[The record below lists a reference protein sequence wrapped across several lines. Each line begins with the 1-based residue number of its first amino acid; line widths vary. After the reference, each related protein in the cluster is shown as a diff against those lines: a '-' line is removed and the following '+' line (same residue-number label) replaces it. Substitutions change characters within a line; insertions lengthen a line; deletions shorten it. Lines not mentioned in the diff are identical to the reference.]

1 MNREYKVTFSK
12 DELIDIMVALKDKI
26 DQFAGQVSAFE
37 GKEQYAKEYERAKK
51 NLRRTTDLLKKIT
64 EVSPL

>member
-1 MNREYKVTFSK
+1 MNWTYEVTLSL
-12 DELIDIMVALKDKI
+12 DEQVDIIVALNEKI
-26 DQFAGQVSAFE
+26 NQFAGQVSAFE
-37 GKEQYAKEYERAKK
+37 GKEEYAVAYEEAKK